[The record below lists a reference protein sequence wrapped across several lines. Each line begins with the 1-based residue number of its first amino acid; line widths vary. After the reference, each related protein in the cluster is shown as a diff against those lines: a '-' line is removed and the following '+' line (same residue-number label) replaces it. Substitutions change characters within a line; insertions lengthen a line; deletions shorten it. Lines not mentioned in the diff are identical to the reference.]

1 MSAKKPT
8 TKKTPS
14 RSNSAGRGDQAKAS
28 QTGEV
33 RRAINGRES
42 EFVAIA
48 FIVLGVI
55 VGLAVY
61 ARLAGPVGRGADTA
75 LGCLLGLG
83 RYCLPLVFIAIGVAQ
98 LRGDEA
104 PNRVKLALGWGGV
117 VLSALGILHVFKGPD
132 AFTGVDA
139 LGGAGGWLGAI
150 LGQVLQVTIGDIAAV
165 LVLTALALGCSLLIS
180 SLSLKD
186 SASAVGS
193 FFSTIVSGAG
203 TRARSLSQSL
213 GTISEDEDEADV
225 ETDADDEDAA
235 GEYDELEVQPLDH
248 EEPEVEPELVEVF
261 VPAVKTPRPPAEVD
275 VPHTQ
280 GQFDTPPISAREWK
294 LPPLSYLTRSGKQ
307 AIDQSEVTQRGKDL
321 EAALLSH
328 GVTVTLVDQTV
339 GPTVTRYELELGT
352 YNPAVTSP
360 DHDEC
365 FVTLSL
371 TQNTDNLT
379 SQS

>member
-1 MSAKKPT
+1 MTERMRAPLLALGLMSAKKRT

-165 LVLTALALGCSLLIS
+165 LVLIALALGCSLLIS

-193 FFSTIVSGAG
+193 FFSTIVSGA
-203 TRARSLSQSL
+203 RASARSLTESI
-213 GTISEDEDEADV
+213 GTISEDEDDVEDDADV
-225 ETDADDEDAA
+225 ETDTDDEDSA

-248 EEPEVEPELVEVF
+248 EEPEVEPEPVEVF
-261 VPAVKTPRPPAEVD
+261 VRAVKTPRPPAEVD

-280 GQFDTPPISAREWK
+280 GQFDSPPISAREWK
-294 LPPLSYLTRSGKQ
+294 LPPLSYLARSSKQ
-307 AIDQSEVTQRGKDL
+307 AIDQSEVSQR
-321 EAALLSH
+321 
-328 GVTVTLVDQTV
+328 
-339 GPTVTRYELELGT
+339 
-352 YNPAVTSP
+352 
-360 DHDEC
+360 
-365 FVTLSL
+365 
-371 TQNTDNLT
+371 
-379 SQS
+379 

>member
-1 MSAKKPT
+1 MTERMRAPLLALGSMSAKKPT

-33 RRAINGRES
+33 RRAIDGRES

-165 LVLTALALGCSLLIS
+165 LVLIALALGCSLLIS

-186 SASAVGS
+186 SASAIGG

-203 TRARSLSQSL
+203 ARARSLTESI
-213 GTISEDEDEADV
+213 GTISEDEDED
-225 ETDADDEDAA
+225 
-235 GEYDELEVQPLDH
+235 
-248 EEPEVEPELVEVF
+248 
-261 VPAVKTPRPPAEVD
+261 
-275 VPHTQ
+275 
-280 GQFDTPPISAREWK
+280 
-294 LPPLSYLTRSGKQ
+294 
-307 AIDQSEVTQRGKDL
+307 
-321 EAALLSH
+321 
-328 GVTVTLVDQTV
+328 
-339 GPTVTRYELELGT
+339 
-352 YNPAVTSP
+352 
-360 DHDEC
+360 
-365 FVTLSL
+365 
-371 TQNTDNLT
+371 
-379 SQS
+379 